1 MKIRFKYSLLV
12 CSLLPFISSI
22 ASCQTYK
29 CPISQS
35 ERSKL
40 EKKIEYKVK
49 TQCQVIAATT
59 SVSKDSVQVYGSIFD
74 RISGEPLA
82 ALIQITEIKIGATA
96 DDKGQFKLLIPK
108 GAYKL
113 EVVNPGS
120 FTFVTK
126 QIQFESDTQVNVCLG
141 TSVIK

>member
-12 CSLLPFISSI
+12 CSLLPFISLV

-29 CPISQS
+29 CPISQT

-40 EKKIEYKVK
+40 EKKTEYTVK
-49 TQCQVIAATT
+49 TQYQVIAAST
-59 SVSKDSVQVYGSIFD
+59 STNNDSVQVYGSIFD

-108 GAYKL
+108 GVYKL
-113 EVVNPGS
+113 EVINPGN
-120 FTFVTK
+120 FTFTTE
-126 QIQFESDTQVNVCLG
+126 QIKFEGDTQVNVCLG